1 MQIDDPAQSRPRDR
15 QATWVLVIVIATTA
29 LTGLSMSIMVVTFP
43 AIRADFPD
51 ASPAQLSWIN
61 NLFTIVSAAVLIPA
75 GVLADRAGRKRMVLI
90 GTVLFTIGSVVGA
103 VAPSPG
109 WIMVGRTVLAL
120 GAAAYGPAGTAL
132 LISAFPP
139 DRLPSAIGIWAVV
152 SGVSSAVGPSLGGV
166 IVDHGGWEWAFWINL
181 PICLFV
187 LALGPF
193 VLRESTRDRTRKL
206 PDPVGVALVM
216 ATTSVITLAIVQSK
230 TQPGWA
236 WLGWKTLLCF
246 ASGGLLLAWF
256 IGRCRRSPNPLLRLD
271 LFRSRDL
278 RYGSLGVLFTGV
290 GFYAVNWA
298 FVQHTVNQW
307 GWDIAKAGLATC
319 PVAFTSGISAVMS
332 SRAANRHGQRPFM
345 IAGAIGVLVSCAFL
359 WFAMGDE
366 PSVAVVLVGGTMLG
380 IASGL
385 VMPAFI
391 ATTLLGTPADQH
403 SVGSSINFMAQ
414 RTSATLGSALAI
426 TFIAGSVGSTGLH
439 QSILVGVVGA
449 VGAVVLTFMLDRPR
463 HDRASASRSYA
474 TN

>member
-1 MQIDDPAQSRPRDR
+1 MQIDDPAEAGPRDR

-193 VLRESTRDRTRKL
+193 VLHESTRDRTRKL
-206 PDPVGVALVM
+206 PDPLGVALVM

-236 WLGWKTLLCF
+236 WLGWKTLSCF
-246 ASGGLLLAWF
+246 AIGGLLLAWF
-256 IGRCRRSPNPLLRLD
+256 IARCRRTPNPLLRLD
-271 LFRSRDL
+271 MFRSRNL
-278 RYGSLGVLFTGV
+278 RYGVARRPLHRGGLLRGQLGV
-290 GFYAVNWA
+290 
-298 FVQHTVNQW
+298 
-307 GWDIAKAGLATC
+307 
-319 PVAFTSGISAVMS
+319 
-332 SRAANRHGQRPFM
+332 RAAHRQ
-345 IAGAIGVLVSCAFL
+345 
-359 WFAMGDE
+359 
-366 PSVAVVLVGGTMLG
+366 
-380 IASGL
+380 
-385 VMPAFI
+385 
-391 ATTLLGTPADQH
+391 
-403 SVGSSINFMAQ
+403 SVGM
-414 RTSATLGSALAI
+414 G
-426 TFIAGSVGSTGLH
+426 H
-439 QSILVGVVGA
+439 
-449 VGAVVLTFMLDRPR
+449 RPG
-463 HDRASASRSYA
+463 RASRRAPSRSPRGSPPC
-474 TN
+474 